1 MDLIRQW
8 TRALLHPIIGGRRT
22 KGLSFVDIFSK
33 FQTILELNNR
43 ILDLMAEMGDKL
55 SGDYIFDK
63 QYIRTAC
70 EQMSDYV
77 YKLIYNLDAI
87 APHKY
92 LALYDAF
99 NRISSEI
106 QDELEGRI
114 VIPESDLTM
123 PYSLVSRDFSDVVG
137 AKNANLAEIK
147 NFLRV
152 RTPEGFAITTRA
164 FKAYM
169 DYNGLWEEISQIAEA
184 WTRSEIGTTEAS
196 KKIQELIRGGTIPPK
211 LKKQLKKAIE
221 ILSEQEPGKAVYLAI
236 RSSAWGED
244 TENTFAGQFLSL
256 LNEPA
261 ENLAEAYKEVLAS
274 AYSPSAME
282 YRREKGYSE
291 KEVVMAVA
299 CQVMVDAAVS
309 GVLYTLDP
317 QDPQKEAMVVSASWG
332 LGAPIVSGDVTPDQ
346 FKISREPPHE
356 VRGLKVVRKTKQMV
370 VKPEGGTEIVPV
382 PDELQTKASLTNDQ
396 LSELAEHAVMIE
408 RYFKKPQDIEFAY
421 DHSGQLYILQARQL
435 YIRSQGAKLV
445 CDIPSALRKA
455 HTIFSGRGDIAQKGV
470 GIGKVFLIKSDED
483 LERFPEGAVLVA
495 RNTSPRFAKVIRK
508 AAAVLTDIGSHT
520 GHMAT
525 IAREFRVPTIVN
537 TGIAT
542 KVLKQGQEVTV
553 DAEENVVYEGKVKE
567 LCYYEF
573 NEEPFEETYE
583 YRLLRRVLKKIS
595 PLNLLD
601 PLDKKFR
608 PRYCR
613 TFHDITR
620 FVHEKAVEEIIELS
634 YYGTRNSHTPPLHL
648 DLPVPLD
655 LVLIDMGDGLSVGH
669 VSRKVHIE
677 EIRSIPMA
685 AFVKGLLCPGAWS
698 TEPMSVDFGSFMSSL
713 TRTFSSSLA
722 TPKYVGQNLAVLSFN
737 YVNISLRLGYHFNM
751 IDAYVSDN
759 INDNYAYFRFLGGV
773 TELSRRSRRAK
784 LVGEILTMNDFRVDL
799 RGDLVVGRVKKLDM
813 EEMKEK
819 LRVIGVLVAFTRQ
832 LDVQMVNDNQVN
844 KFIEVFQTLN
854 VGAAT
859 VH

>member
-1 MDLIRQW
+1 ME
-8 TRALLHPIIGGRRT
+8 
-22 KGLSFVDIFSK
+22 IFTK
-33 FQTILELNNR
+33 FQTILEFNNKV
-43 ILDLMAEMGDKL
+43 LDLMAEMGDKL

-63 QYIRTAC
+63 QYIKSAC
-70 EQMSDYV
+70 QKMADYV
-77 YKLIYNLDAI
+77 YKLIYNLDTI
-87 APHKY
+87 TPHKY
-92 LALYDAF
+92 LRLYEAF
-99 NRISSEI
+99 ARINSEI
-106 QDELEGRI
+106 EEELEGRI

-123 PYSLVSRDFSDVVG
+123 SYHLVSRDFSDVVG

-147 NFLRV
+147 NFLGV

-169 DYNGLWEEISQIAEA
+169 DHNRLWSDINAIADTRAQGKIS
-184 WTRSEIGTTEAS
+184 TTEAS
-196 KKIQELIRGGTIPPK
+196 KRIQSLIKGGAMPPR
-211 LKKQLKKAIE
+211 LKKELKKAVE
-221 ILSEQEPGKAVYLAI
+221 SLSEYESGKEVFLAI

-261 ENLAEAYKEVLAS
+261 DNLIHAYKEILAS

-282 YRREKGYSE
+282 YRRERGYSE

-299 CQVMVDAAVS
+299 CQLMVDAAVS

-317 QDPQKEAMVVSASWG
+317 QDPQKELMVISATWG
-332 LGAPIVSGDVTPDQ
+332 LGAPLVSGAVPPDQ
-346 FKISREPPHE
+346 FKVSREPPHE
-356 VRGLKVVRKTKQMV
+356 VKGLKIVRKAMRMV
-370 VKPEGGTEIVPV
+370 VKQEGGTENVPV
-382 PDELQTKASLTNDQ
+382 PDELQTKACLTNDQ
-396 LSELAEHAVMIE
+396 LRELAEHGIMIE

-421 DHSGQLYILQARQL
+421 DHSGNLYILQSRQL
-435 YIRSQGAKLV
+435 NIGSQGARLV
-445 CDIPSALRKA
+445 CDIPSTLRGA
-455 HTIFSGRGDIAQKGV
+455 HTIFSGKGDIAQKGI
-470 GIGKVFLIKSDED
+470 GIGKVFLVRSDED
-483 LERFPEGAVLVA
+483 LDRFPEGAVLVA

-508 AAAVLTDIGSHT
+508 AAAVLTDIGSPT

-601 PLDKKFR
+601 PLDKKFT
-608 PRYCR
+608 PRHCK
-613 TFHDITR
+613 TFHDIAR
-620 FVHEKAVEEIIELS
+620 FIHEKAVEEIIELS
-634 YYGTRNSHTPPLHL
+634 YYGTRNSHAPPLHL

-655 LVLIDMGDGLSVGH
+655 LVLIDMGEGLSGRPM
-669 VSRKVHIE
+669 SRKVRVN

-685 AFVKGLLCPGAWS
+685 AFVRGLLCPGAWS
-698 TEPMSVDFGSFMSSL
+698 TEPTSVDFGSFMSSL

-722 TPKYVGQNLAVLSFN
+722 TPKFIGQNLAVISLN
-737 YVNISLRLGYHFNM
+737 YANISLRLGYHFNM
-751 IDAYVSDN
+751 IDAYISEK

-773 TELSRRSRRAK
+773 TDLSRRSRRAK

-799 RGDLVVGRVKKLDM
+799 RGDLVVARVKKM
-813 EEMKEK
+813 GVEEMKEK
-819 LRVIGVLVAFTRQ
+819 LRIVGTLVAFTRQ
-832 LDVQMVNDNQVN
+832 LDVQMVNDNQIM
-844 KFIEVFQTLN
+844 KFIEAFQTLC
-854 VGAAT
+854 VDATT

>member
-1 MDLIRQW
+1 MNLVLQW
-8 TRALLHPIIGGRRT
+8 ARSILHPIMGRRS
-22 KGLSFVDIFSK
+22 KGLPFVEIFTK
-33 FQTILELNNR
+33 FQTILEFNNKV
-43 ILDLMAEMGDKL
+43 LDLMAEMGDKL

-63 QYIRTAC
+63 QYIRSAC
-70 EQMSDYV
+70 GQMADYV

-92 LALYDAF
+92 LPLYDAF
-99 NRISSEI
+99 SRINSEI
-106 QDELEGRI
+106 EEELEGMI
-114 VIPESDLTM
+114 VIPESDFTM
-123 PYSLVSRDFSDVVG
+123 PYNLVSRDFSDVVG

-169 DYNGLWEEISQIAEA
+169 DHNRLWNEANAIADSWA
-184 WTRSEIGTTEAS
+184 QGKINTTEAS
-196 KKIQELIRGGTIPPK
+196 KRIQSLINGGAMPPR
-211 LKKQLKKAIE
+211 LKKEMKKAIE
-221 ILSEQEPGKAVYLAI
+221 SLSEYESGKEVFLAI

-261 ENLAEAYKEVLAS
+261 ENLIHAYKEILAS

-282 YRREKGYSE
+282 YRRERGYSE

-299 CQVMVDAAVS
+299 CQLMVDAAVS

-317 QDPQKEAMVVSASWG
+317 QDPQKEFMVISATWG
-332 LGAPIVSGDVTPDQ
+332 LGAPLVSGKVGPDQ
-346 FKISREPPHE
+346 FKVSREPPHE
-356 VRGLKVVRKTKQMV
+356 VKGLKVVRKAMRMV
-370 VKPEGGTEIVPV
+370 VKQEGGTENVPV
-382 PDELQTKASLTNDQ
+382 PEELQTKACLTNDQ
-396 LSELAEHAVMIE
+396 LRELAEHGIMIE

-421 DHSGQLYILQARQL
+421 DHSGRLYILQARPL
-435 YIRSQGAKLV
+435 NIGSQGARLV
-445 CDIPSALRKA
+445 CDIPAALRKA
-455 HTIFSGRGDIAQKGV
+455 HTIFSGKGDIAQKGI
-470 GIGKVFLIKSDED
+470 GIGKVFLVRSDED
-483 LERFPEGAVLVA
+483 LDRFPEGAVLVA

-508 AAAVLTDIGSHT
+508 AAAVLTDIGSPT

-542 KVLKQGQEVTV
+542 KVLKQGQEITV

-601 PLDKKFR
+601 PLDKRFS
-608 PRYCR
+608 PRHCK

-620 FVHEKAVEEIIELS
+620 FIHEKAVEEIIELS

-655 LVLIDMGDGLSVGH
+655 LVLIDMGDGLSGGP
-669 VSRKVHIE
+669 VSRKVRVD
-677 EIRSIPMA
+677 EIGSMPMA

-698 TEPMSVDFGSFMSSL
+698 TEPMSVDFGGFMSSL

-722 TPKYVGQNLAVLSFN
+722 TPKFIGQNLALISLN
-737 YVNISLRLGYHFNM
+737 YANISLRLGYHFNM
-751 IDAYVSDN
+751 IDAYISEN

-773 TELSRRSRRAK
+773 TDMTRRSRRAK

-799 RGDLVVGRVKKLDM
+799 RGDLVVARVKKLDS
-813 EEMKEK
+813 EEMREK
-819 LRVIGVLVAFTRQ
+819 LRVIGALVAFTRQ
-832 LDVQMVNDNQVN
+832 LDVHMFNDNQIE
-844 KFIEVFQTLN
+844 KFIQAFETLC
-854 VGAAT
+854 VDSGT

>member
-1 MDLIRQW
+1 MNPLLQW
-8 TRALLHPIIGGRRT
+8 ARSVLHPILGRRS
-22 KGLSFVDIFSK
+22 KDLSFMEIFTK
-33 FQTILELNNR
+33 FQTILEFNNKV
-43 ILDLMAEMGDKL
+43 LDLMAEMGDKL

-63 QYIRTAC
+63 QYIKSAC
-70 EQMSDYV
+70 QKMADYV
-77 YKLIYNLDAI
+77 YKLIYNLDTI
-87 APHKY
+87 TPHKY
-92 LALYDAF
+92 LRLYEAF
-99 NRISSEI
+99 ARINSEI
-106 QDELEGRI
+106 EEELEGRI

-123 PYSLVSRDFSDVVG
+123 SYHLVSRDFSDVVG

-147 NFLRV
+147 NFLGV

-169 DYNGLWEEISQIAEA
+169 DHNRLWSDINAIADTWA
-184 WTRSEIGTTEAS
+184 QGKIGTTEAS
-196 KKIQELIRGGTIPPK
+196 KRIQSLIKGGAMPPR
-211 LKKQLKKAIE
+211 LKKELKKAVE
-221 ILSEQEPGKAVYLAI
+221 SLSEYESGKEVFLAI

-261 ENLAEAYKEVLAS
+261 DNLIHAYKEILAS

-282 YRREKGYSE
+282 YRRERGYSE

-299 CQVMVDAAVS
+299 CQLMVDAAVS

-317 QDPQKEAMVVSASWG
+317 QDPQKELMVISATWG
-332 LGAPIVSGDVTPDQ
+332 LGAPLVSGAVPPDQ
-346 FKISREPPHE
+346 FKVSREPPHE
-356 VRGLKVVRKTKQMV
+356 VKGLKIVRKAMRMV
-370 VKPEGGTEIVPV
+370 VKQEGGTENVPV
-382 PDELQTKASLTNDQ
+382 PDELQTKACLTNDQ
-396 LSELAEHAVMIE
+396 LRELAEHGIMIE

-421 DHSGQLYILQARQL
+421 DHSGNLYILQSRQL
-435 YIRSQGAKLV
+435 NIGSQGARLV
-445 CDIPSALRKA
+445 CDIPSTLRGA
-455 HTIFSGRGDIAQKGV
+455 HTIFSGKGDIAQKGI
-470 GIGKVFLIKSDED
+470 GIGKVFLVRSDED
-483 LERFPEGAVLVA
+483 LDRFPEGAVLVA

-508 AAAVLTDIGSHT
+508 AAAVLTDIGSPT

-601 PLDKKFR
+601 PLDKKFT
-608 PRYCR
+608 PRHCK
-613 TFHDITR
+613 TFHDIAR
-620 FVHEKAVEEIIELS
+620 FIHEKAVEEIIELS
-634 YYGTRNSHTPPLHL
+634 YYGTRNSHAPPLHL

-655 LVLIDMGDGLSVGH
+655 LVLIDMGEGLSGRPM
-669 VSRKVHIE
+669 SRKVRVN

-685 AFVKGLLCPGAWS
+685 AFVRGLLCPGAWS
-698 TEPMSVDFGSFMSSL
+698 TEPTSVDFGSFMSSL

-722 TPKYVGQNLAVLSFN
+722 TPKFIGQNLAVISLN
-737 YVNISLRLGYHFNM
+737 YANISLRLGYHFNM
-751 IDAYVSDN
+751 IDAYISEK

-773 TELSRRSRRAK
+773 TDLSRRSRRAK

-799 RGDLVVGRVKKLDM
+799 RGDLVVARVKKM
-813 EEMKEK
+813 GVEEMKEK
-819 LRVIGVLVAFTRQ
+819 LRIVGTLVAFTRQ
-832 LDVQMVNDNQVN
+832 LDVQMVNDNQIM
-844 KFIEVFQTLN
+844 KFIEAFQTLC
-854 VGAAT
+854 VDATT

>member
-1 MDLIRQW
+1 MNPLLQW
-8 TRALLHPIIGGRRT
+8 ARSVLHPILGRRS
-22 KGLSFVDIFSK
+22 KDLSFMEIFTK
-33 FQTILELNNR
+33 FQTILEFNNKV
-43 ILDLMAEMGDKL
+43 LDLMAEMGDKL

-63 QYIRTAC
+63 QYIKSAC
-70 EQMSDYV
+70 QKMADYV
-77 YKLIYNLDAI
+77 YKLIYNLDTI
-87 APHKY
+87 TPHKY
-92 LALYDAF
+92 LRLYEAF
-99 NRISSEI
+99 ARINSEI
-106 QDELEGRI
+106 EEELEGRI

-123 PYSLVSRDFSDVVG
+123 SYHLVSRDFSDVVG

-147 NFLRV
+147 NFLGV

-169 DYNGLWEEISQIAEA
+169 DHNRLWSDINAIADTRAQGKIS
-184 WTRSEIGTTEAS
+184 TTEAS
-196 KKIQELIRGGTIPPK
+196 KRIQSLIKGGAMPPR
-211 LKKQLKKAIE
+211 LKKELKKAVE
-221 ILSEQEPGKAVYLAI
+221 SLSEYESGKEVFLAI

-261 ENLAEAYKEVLAS
+261 DNLIHAYKEILAS

-282 YRREKGYSE
+282 YRRERGYSE

-299 CQVMVDAAVS
+299 CQLMVDAAVS

-317 QDPQKEAMVVSASWG
+317 QDPQKELMVISATWG
-332 LGAPIVSGDVTPDQ
+332 LGAPLVSGAVPPDQ
-346 FKISREPPHE
+346 FKVSREPPHE
-356 VRGLKVVRKTKQMV
+356 VKGLKIVRKAMRMV
-370 VKPEGGTEIVPV
+370 VKQEGGTENVPV
-382 PDELQTKASLTNDQ
+382 PDELQTKACLTNDQ
-396 LSELAEHAVMIE
+396 LRELAEHGIMIE

-421 DHSGQLYILQARQL
+421 DHSGNLYILQSRQL
-435 YIRSQGAKLV
+435 NIGSQGARLV
-445 CDIPSALRKA
+445 CDIPSTLRGA
-455 HTIFSGRGDIAQKGV
+455 HTIFSGKGDIAQKGI
-470 GIGKVFLIKSDED
+470 GIGKVFLVRSDED
-483 LERFPEGAVLVA
+483 LDRFPEGAVLVA

-508 AAAVLTDIGSHT
+508 AAAVLTDIGSPT

-601 PLDKKFR
+601 PLDKKFT
-608 PRYCR
+608 PRHCK
-613 TFHDITR
+613 TFHDIAR
-620 FVHEKAVEEIIELS
+620 FIHEKAVEEIIELS
-634 YYGTRNSHTPPLHL
+634 YYGTRNSHAPPLHL

-655 LVLIDMGDGLSVGH
+655 LVLIDMGEGLSGRPM
-669 VSRKVHIE
+669 SRKVRVN

-685 AFVKGLLCPGAWS
+685 AFVRGLLCPGAWS
-698 TEPMSVDFGSFMSSL
+698 TEPTSVDFGSFMSSL

-722 TPKYVGQNLAVLSFN
+722 TPKFIGQNLAVISLN
-737 YVNISLRLGYHFNM
+737 YANISLRLGYHFNM
-751 IDAYVSDN
+751 IDAYISEK

-773 TELSRRSRRAK
+773 TDLSRRSRRAK

-799 RGDLVVGRVKKLDM
+799 RGDLVVARVKKM
-813 EEMKEK
+813 GVEEMEKK
-819 LRVIGVLVAFTRQ
+819 LRIVGTLVAFTRQ
-832 LDVQMVNDNQVN
+832 LDVQMVNDNQIM
-844 KFIEVFQTLN
+844 KFIEAFQTLC
-854 VGAAT
+854 VDATT

>member
-1 MDLIRQW
+1 MNIVLQW
-8 TRALLHPIIGGRRT
+8 ARSVLHPILRRRS
-22 KGLSFVDIFSK
+22 KDLSFMEIFTK
-33 FQTILELNNR
+33 FQTILEFNNKV
-43 ILDLMAEMGDKL
+43 LDLMAEMGDKL

-63 QYIRTAC
+63 QYIKSAC
-70 EQMSDYV
+70 QKMADYV
-77 YKLIYNLDAI
+77 YKLIYNLDTI
-87 APHKY
+87 TPHKY
-92 LALYDAF
+92 LRLYEAF
-99 NRISSEI
+99 ARINSEI
-106 QDELEGRI
+106 EEELEGRI

-123 PYSLVSRDFSDVVG
+123 SYHLVSRDFSDVVG

-147 NFLRV
+147 NFLGV

-169 DYNGLWEEISQIAEA
+169 DHNRLWSDINAIADTRAQGKIS
-184 WTRSEIGTTEAS
+184 TTEAS
-196 KKIQELIRGGTIPPK
+196 KRIQSLIKGGAMPPR
-211 LKKQLKKAIE
+211 LKKELKKAVE
-221 ILSEQEPGKAVYLAI
+221 SLSEYESGKEVFLAI

-261 ENLAEAYKEVLAS
+261 DNLIHAYKEILAS

-282 YRREKGYSE
+282 YRRERGYSE

-299 CQVMVDAAVS
+299 CQLMVDAAVS

-317 QDPQKEAMVVSASWG
+317 QDPQKELMVISATWG
-332 LGAPIVSGDVTPDQ
+332 LGAPLVSGAVPPDQ
-346 FKISREPPHE
+346 FKVSREPPHE
-356 VRGLKVVRKTKQMV
+356 VKGLKIVRKAMRMV
-370 VKPEGGTEIVPV
+370 VKQEGGTENVPV
-382 PDELQTKASLTNDQ
+382 PDELQTKACLTNDQ
-396 LSELAEHAVMIE
+396 LRELAEHGIMIE

-421 DHSGQLYILQARQL
+421 DHSGNLYILQSRQL
-435 YIRSQGAKLV
+435 NIGSQGARLV
-445 CDIPSALRKA
+445 CDIPSTLRGA
-455 HTIFSGRGDIAQKGV
+455 HTIFSGKGDIAQKGI
-470 GIGKVFLIKSDED
+470 GIGKVFLVRSDED
-483 LERFPEGAVLVA
+483 LDRFPEGAVLVA

-508 AAAVLTDIGSHT
+508 AAAVLTDIGSPT

-601 PLDKKFR
+601 PLDKKFT
-608 PRYCR
+608 PRHCK
-613 TFHDITR
+613 TFHDIAR
-620 FVHEKAVEEIIELS
+620 FIHEKAVEEIIELS
-634 YYGTRNSHTPPLHL
+634 YYGTRNSHAPPLHL

-655 LVLIDMGDGLSVGH
+655 LVLIDMGEGLSGRPM
-669 VSRKVHIE
+669 SRKVRVN

-685 AFVKGLLCPGAWS
+685 AFVRGLLCPGAWS
-698 TEPMSVDFGSFMSSL
+698 TEPTSVDFGSFMSSL

-722 TPKYVGQNLAVLSFN
+722 TPKFIGQNLAVISLN
-737 YVNISLRLGYHFNM
+737 YANISLRLGYHFNM
-751 IDAYVSDN
+751 IDAYISEK

-773 TELSRRSRRAK
+773 TDLSRRSRRAK

-799 RGDLVVGRVKKLDM
+799 RGDLVVARVKKM
-813 EEMKEK
+813 GVEEMKEK
-819 LRVIGVLVAFTRQ
+819 LRIVGTLVAFTRQ
-832 LDVQMVNDNQVN
+832 LDVQMVNDNQIM
-844 KFIEVFQTLN
+844 KFIEAFQTLC
-854 VGAAT
+854 VDATT

>member
-1 MDLIRQW
+1 MNPLLQW
-8 TRALLHPIIGGRRT
+8 ARSVLHPILGRRS
-22 KGLSFVDIFSK
+22 KDLSFMEIFTK
-33 FQTILELNNR
+33 FQTILEFNNKV
-43 ILDLMAEMGDKL
+43 LDLMAEMGDKL

-63 QYIRTAC
+63 QYIKSAC
-70 EQMSDYV
+70 QKMADYV
-77 YKLIYNLDAI
+77 YKLIYNLDTI
-87 APHKY
+87 TPHKY
-92 LALYDAF
+92 LRLYEAF
-99 NRISSEI
+99 ARINSEI
-106 QDELEGRI
+106 EEELEGRI

-123 PYSLVSRDFSDVVG
+123 SYHLVSRDFSDVVG

-147 NFLRV
+147 NFLGV

-169 DYNGLWEEISQIAEA
+169 DHNRLWSDINAIADTWA
-184 WTRSEIGTTEAS
+184 QGKIGTTEAS
-196 KKIQELIRGGTIPPK
+196 KRIQSLIKGGAMPPR
-211 LKKQLKKAIE
+211 LKKELKKAVE
-221 ILSEQEPGKAVYLAI
+221 SLSEYESGKEVFLAI

-261 ENLAEAYKEVLAS
+261 DNLIHAYKEILAS

-282 YRREKGYSE
+282 YRRERGYSE

-299 CQVMVDAAVS
+299 CQLMVDAAVS

-317 QDPQKEAMVVSASWG
+317 QDPQKELMVISATWG
-332 LGAPIVSGDVTPDQ
+332 LGAPLVSGAVPPDQ
-346 FKISREPPHE
+346 FKVSREPPHE
-356 VRGLKVVRKTKQMV
+356 VKGLKIVRKAMRMV
-370 VKPEGGTEIVPV
+370 VKQEGGTENVPV
-382 PDELQTKASLTNDQ
+382 PDELQTKACLTNDQ
-396 LSELAEHAVMIE
+396 LRELAEHGIMIE
-408 RYFKKPQDIEFAY
+408 RYFKKPQDIEFVY
-421 DHSGQLYILQARQL
+421 DHSGNLYILQSRQL
-435 YIRSQGAKLV
+435 NIGSQGARLV
-445 CDIPSALRKA
+445 CDIPSTLRGA
-455 HTIFSGRGDIAQKGV
+455 HTIFSGKGDIAQKGI
-470 GIGKVFLIKSDED
+470 GIGKVFLVRSDED
-483 LERFPEGAVLVA
+483 LDRFPEGAVLVA

-508 AAAVLTDIGSHT
+508 AAAVLTDIGSPT

-601 PLDKKFR
+601 PLDKKFT
-608 PRYCR
+608 PRHCK
-613 TFHDITR
+613 TFHDIAR
-620 FVHEKAVEEIIELS
+620 FIHEKAVEEIIELS
-634 YYGTRNSHTPPLHL
+634 YYGTRNSHAPPLHL

-655 LVLIDMGDGLSVGH
+655 LVLIDMGEGLSGRPM
-669 VSRKVHIE
+669 SRKVRVN

-685 AFVKGLLCPGAWS
+685 AFVRGLLCPGAWS
-698 TEPMSVDFGSFMSSL
+698 TEPTSVDFGSFMSSL

-722 TPKYVGQNLAVLSFN
+722 TPKFIGQNLAVISLN
-737 YVNISLRLGYHFNM
+737 YANISLRLGYHFNM
-751 IDAYVSDN
+751 IDAYISEK

-773 TELSRRSRRAK
+773 TDLSRRSRRAK

-799 RGDLVVGRVKKLDM
+799 RGDLVVARVKKM
-813 EEMKEK
+813 GVEEMKKK
-819 LRVIGVLVAFTRQ
+819 LRIVGTLVAFTRQ
-832 LDVQMVNDNQVN
+832 LDVQMVNDNQIM
-844 KFIEVFQTLN
+844 KFIEAFQTLC
-854 VGAAT
+854 VDATT